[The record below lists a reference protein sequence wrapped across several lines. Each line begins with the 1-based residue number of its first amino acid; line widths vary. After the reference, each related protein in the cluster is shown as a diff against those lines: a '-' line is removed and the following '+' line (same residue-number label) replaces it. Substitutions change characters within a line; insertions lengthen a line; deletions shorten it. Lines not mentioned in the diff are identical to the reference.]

1 MTTTAA
7 APASTKA
14 PAHGNGL
21 TGTGTLLRFNLRRDR
36 IRLPAW
42 VLGITLVQVGGAAS
56 YPDLYPTAADRQNQA
71 TIVGDLPAMKAMTGP
86 GHGLDDYTY
95 GAMMTNEYLGFMVI
109 FVALMAVFT
118 VVRHTRT
125 EEETGRA
132 ELVRASVVGRH
143 APLAAALATAAVASV
158 VLGLLVAAGM
168 TSLGIDTV
176 DGTGSLVFG
185 AAFAA
190 VGLVFAGIAAVTAQ
204 VTEYG
209 RAASGM
215 AGALIAVAYLLRA
228 LGDVAGNGLSWLSP
242 IGWAQASAAYV
253 ENNWWPIGLSV
264 VVAAALTV
272 AAIVLSGRRDLGAG
286 LRSGRAGAAEASRM
300 LGTPLGFAWRLQ
312 RSGALWWGIAMLL
325 FGLAY
330 GSAIDVIEDYADNQV
345 VQDIV
350 ANIGGATLT
359 ESWLAMIISLLAII
373 CTIFAIIAASR
384 PRREETAGRA
394 EPVLGTAL
402 SRTRWIAAHVVI
414 ALVGGAVLLLIA
426 GATLGLGAA
435 ATSGD
440 GAYVGRV
447 IGAALAYTPAV
458 WLTTALTVAA
468 FGVLPR
474 AAGIAWALLGYAVFV
489 VYLGSL
495 LNLPGWLMNLSP
507 YQHVPR
513 LPASGFTATPLIVLT
528 LIAAG
533 LLTVGFAGFRRRDLE
548 AT

>member
-1 MTTTAA
+1 MTTTTV
-7 APASTKA
+7 APAPTKA
-14 PAHGNGL
+14 PARGNGL
-21 TGTGTLLRFNLRRDR
+21 TGTGSLLRFNLRRDR

-42 VLGITLVQVGGAAS
+42 VLGIAVVQVGGAAS

-118 VVRHTRT
+118 VVRHTRS

-143 APLAAALATAAVASV
+143 APLAAALATAAIASV
-158 VLGLLVAAGM
+158 VLGLLIAAGM
-168 TSLGIDTV
+168 AGLGIDTV
-176 DGTGSLVFG
+176 DGPGSLVFG
-185 AAFAA
+185 AAFTA

-204 VTEYG
+204 VTEYA

-215 AGALIAVAYLLRA
+215 AGAFIGVAYLLRA

-242 IGWAQASAAYV
+242 IGWAQATAAYV
-253 ENNWWPIGLSV
+253 DDNWWPLGLSV
-264 VVAAALTV
+264 VVAAALTTV
-272 AAIVLSGRRDLGAG
+272 AVVLSGRRDLGAG
-286 LRSGRAGAAEASRM
+286 LRSGRAGAAEASRT

-312 RSGALWWGIAMLL
+312 RSGALWWCVALLL

-330 GSAIDVIEDYADNQV
+330 GTAIDVIEDYADNQV

-359 ESWLAMIISLLAII
+359 ESWLAMIISVLAVI

-394 EPVLGTAL
+394 EPILGTAL
-402 SRTRWIAAHVVI
+402 SRTSWVGTHVVI
-414 ALVGGAVLLLIA
+414 ALAGGAGLLLVA

-458 WLTTALTVAA
+458 WLTTALAVAA

-474 AAGIAWALLGYAVFV
+474 VSGIAWALLGYAVFV
-489 VYLGSL
+489 VYLGGL
-495 LNLPGWLMNLSP
+495 LNLPGWMMNLSP

-513 LPASGFTATPLIVLT
+513 MPAAEFTVTPLIILT

-533 LLTVGFAGFRRRDLE
+533 LLAIGFAGFRRRDLE
-548 AT
+548 ST

>member
-286 LRSGRAGAAEASRM
+286 LRSGRAGAAEASRT

-312 RSGALWWGIAMLL
+312 RSGALWWSIAMLL

-489 VYLGSL
+489 VYLGGL

-513 LPASGFTATPLIVLT
+513 LPATGFTATPLIVLT